1 MASVPVEAETERT
14 LNLQPPKT
22 KLKARRLKGHKD
34 SVNCCTASPQ
44 NPRIIVTSG
53 EDGRVCWFDLRCNDE
68 PQIAMD
74 VSDDPILSLCFKS
87 GNEDNI
93 YVSSGK
99 EIKCFDVR
107 LATTK
112 WEPLENYNYNKE
124 EINKVTCNSK
134 SSFLAA
140 ADDSG
145 EVKIIDIR
153 QHCLYKTLRAE
164 TGHTS
169 ICSTVEF
176 LPWRSWEVIS
186 GGLDSTLVLWE
197 FSKARPYKVLNFGN
211 VSNSGAGQCFN
222 PSLIHAIAVPEIDMV
237 DKLGKICA
245 VAGGDVINVID
256 IESEIAAV
264 RSKSSSN
271 TRKGSQSRLKGGSS
285 SNTDADDN
293 VKKRLQFDYTIGG
306 HTSAV
311 SSLAFSMFGERGK
324 FLISGGNDKLV
335 KVWNWS
341 RYTDAGSSDGN
352 NDILH
357 LNIVVPQKV
366 NWLCTT
372 SADTDNLVVCD
383 TSKTVK
389 VYSLT

>member
-1 MASVPVEAETERT
+1 M
-14 LNLQPPKT
+14 
-22 KLKARRLKGHKD
+22 
-34 SVNCCTASPQ
+34 
-44 NPRIIVTSG
+44 
-53 EDGRVCWFDLRCNDE
+53 
-68 PQIAMD
+68 
-74 VSDDPILSLCFKS
+74 
-87 GNEDNI
+87 
-93 YVSSGK
+93 
-99 EIKCFDVR
+99 
-107 LATTK
+107 
-112 WEPLENYNYNKE
+112 
-124 EINKVTCNSK
+124 
-134 SSFLAA
+134 
-140 ADDSG
+140 
-145 EVKIIDIR
+145 
-153 QHCLYKTLRAE
+153 
-164 TGHTS
+164 
-169 ICSTVEF
+169 
-176 LPWRSWEVIS
+176 
-186 GGLDSTLVLWE
+186 
-197 FSKARPYKVLNFGN
+197 
-211 VSNSGAGQCFN
+211 SNSGAGQCFN

-311 SSLAFSMFGERGK
+311 SSLWVQLISNLLTVRLISTWPLTWYGWHRAFSMFGERGK

-366 NWLCTT
+366 SFVHFIGT
-372 SADTDNLVVCD
+372 SVC
-383 TSKTVK
+383 
-389 VYSLT
+389 